1 MSEEK
6 DYKVKIPLFPTY
18 STVQSV
24 MNTINGVLKQSVTR
38 LIQNIWAQTGTPQK
52 PVDWSEPDKWISE
65 RLNDE
70 DALLARRIWEES
82 RHEVNPR
89 YIYGAYLFI
98 NNYELLIPDNEGV
111 YRLSKLGQNFL
122 KKDEQIIREL
132 DDTEGLLKILDI
144 LATKTQAMRAD
155 LLPEWS
161 EFLQEHS
168 KFSTQSTFKDTLRRR
183 LVNLAEREYISR
195 EGNRYTITKKGL
207 GYAEQS
213 LPPEEGPR
221 RKILRAVNQHN
232 AAQREA
238 LRKLLNTMPPYHFE
252 HLIGDLMEAMGY
264 EEVTVTKQSGDKG
277 VDVVATVQ
285 FGITTVREVVQVK
298 RQGKSS
304 VQRPIIDQL
313 RGSLHYH
320 QAIRGTLITL
330 GKISNR
336 ATEAALSQGVAP
348 ITLIDG
354 DKLLDLLIEHGI
366 GIKKRPVELWE
377 VDQASLEKELEPEVQ
392 EADVAEL

>member
-1 MSEEK
+1 MSEQK
-6 DYKVKIPLFPTY
+6 KYKVRIPLFPTY

-24 MNTINGVLKQSVTR
+24 MNTINGVPKQSVTR

-52 PVDWSEPDKWISE
+52 PVDWSEPDKWIPE
-65 RLNDE
+65 RLTDE

-89 YIYGAYLFI
+89 HIYGVYLFI

-111 YRLSKLGQNFL
+111 YRLSKLGKSFL
-122 KKDEQIIREL
+122 NKDEKVIREL
-132 DDTEGLLKILDI
+132 DDTEGLLKLLNI

-161 EFLQEHS
+161 EFLLEHS

-183 LVNLAEREYISR
+183 LVNLAERGYISR
-195 EGNRYTITKKGL
+195 EGNRYTITKEGL
-207 GYAEQS
+207 RYAEQS
-213 LPPEEGPR
+213 LPSGESPK
-221 RKILRAVNQHN
+221 RKVLRALNQHN
-232 AAQREA
+232 AGQREA
-238 LRKLLNTMPPYHFE
+238 LRDLLNIIPPQHFE

-264 EEVTVTKQSGDKG
+264 EEVTVTKESGDKG

-298 RQGKSS
+298 RHGKSS
-304 VQRPIIDQL
+304 VRRPIIDQL
-313 RGSLHYH
+313 RGSLPYH

-330 GKISNR
+330 GKISKG
-336 ATEAALSQGVAP
+336 ATEAALFPGAAP

-377 VDQASLEKELEPEVQ
+377 VDPSALEKELEPEVQ
-392 EADVAEL
+392 EVDVTDF